1 MEWEKDRFKC
11 SECGGNLI
19 EEGLSGIYFCEN
31 CKTMFFKNENG
42 NYEKRQGVR
51 IK

>member
-1 MEWEKDRFKC
+1 MSDFKC
-11 SECGGNLI
+11 SECGGDLI

-31 CKTMFFKNENG
+31 CKAMIYKDDVTREFKLI
-42 NYEKRQGVR
+42 RGVK